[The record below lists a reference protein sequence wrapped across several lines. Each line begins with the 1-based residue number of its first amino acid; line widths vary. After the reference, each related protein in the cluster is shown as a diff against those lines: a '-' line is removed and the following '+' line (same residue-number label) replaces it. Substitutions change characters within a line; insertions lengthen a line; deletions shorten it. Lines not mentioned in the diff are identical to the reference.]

1 MSELLNPY
9 SINNPRNIEKV
20 VCKKHG
26 EHDVAIQLLKTNE
39 FICMLCVRDLVG
51 TMEVELCKI

>member
-1 MSELLNPY
+1 MSEPSNPY
-9 SINNPRNIEKV
+9 SFDPLRKTEKV

-26 EHDVAIQLLKTNE
+26 EHDVLLHLIKSDE

-51 TMEVELCKI
+51 VMEVEYE